1 MNLLS
6 NLLDYGIKILK
17 GDTHN
22 KKKLKDVLFLILSK
36 NTVFIK
42 QKKNSV
48 WKIKITY
55 SFSIKSFVLIKKKQ
69 DF

>member
-1 MNLLS
+1 MLS

-42 QKKNSV
+42 QKKIRSE
-48 WKIKITY
+48 KL
-55 SFSIKSFVLIKKKQ
+55 KSHTVSALKVLYLLKKTR
-69 DF
+69 FLTV